1 MLVHAPAT
9 KSEPRNSRNVH
20 KKLPVHLSGRRVTSF
35 PVSDSRPKKRTR
47 RDAITDAGHTH
58 FQVAYPAKGE
68 GSSISMEDLFYYIDR
83 LLHSPDYR
91 SRYADNLSKELPRIP
106 AVMSFAD
113 FRAFSQAGRDLA
125 HWHLNY
131 ETVAC
136 HPGVAVEEIMST
148 SLDHYKHGSYRVTKM
163 KFGKTKDASGKNVND
178 KSTVI
183 YNEYITLKNIPL
195 AAYDYIVN
203 GKPALEWVM
212 ERQSV
217 TTDKDSGIT
226 NDANLWATETM
237 GNPKYPLELFLRVV
251 TVGLETIKVV
261 NGLPALNETNA
272 D

>member
-1 MLVHAPAT
+1 VKT
-9 KSEPRNSRNVH
+9 
-20 KKLPVHLSGRRVTSF
+20 
-35 PVSDSRPKKRTR
+35 
-47 RDAITDAGHTH
+47 
-58 FQVAYPAKGE
+58 
-68 GSSISMEDLFYYIDR
+68 
-83 LLHSPDYR
+83 
-91 SRYADNLSKELPRIP
+91 
-106 AVMSFAD
+106 FAD

-136 HPGVAVEEIMST
+136 HPGVTVEETMST
-148 SLDHYKHGSYRVTKM
+148 SLDYHNNGPYRVTKM
-163 KFGKTKDASGKNVND
+163 KFGKTKDASGKSVND
-178 KSTVI
+178 KTTVI

-195 AAYDYIVN
+195 AAYDYVVN

-251 TVGLETIKVV
+251 TVGLETMKVV
-261 NGLPALNETNA
+261 NGLPKLEI
-272 D
+272 

>member
-1 MLVHAPAT
+1 MP
-9 KSEPRNSRNVH
+9 
-20 KKLPVHLSGRRVTSF
+20 TSF
-35 PVSDSRPKKRTR
+35 R
-47 RDAITDAGHTH
+47 RDAITDTGLAH
-58 FQVAYPAKGE
+58 FQSAYPAKGE
-68 GSSISMEDLFYYIDR
+68 GSSITKEDLFYYIYG

-91 SRYADNLSKELPRIP
+91 SRYADNLGKELPRIP
-106 AVMSFAD
+106 AVKTYAD

-131 ETVAC
+131 ESVAC
-136 HPGVAVEEIMST
+136 HPGVAVQVGKEEGPYCPSSSAAT
-148 SLDHYKHGSYRVTKM
+148 TAEEATVRSPLLKFRVTKM
-163 KFGKTKDASGKNVND
+163 KFSKTKDASGKSVND
-178 KSTVI
+178 KTTVI
-183 YNEYITLKNIPL
+183 YNEFITLTNIPL

-251 TVGLETIKVV
+251 TVGLETMKVV
-261 NGLPALNETNA
+261 DALPKLDIAVK
-272 D
+272 

>member
-1 MLVHAPAT
+1 MITRIRVKPRMQLRASRRAAP
-9 KSEPRNSRNVH
+9 KNQR
-20 KKLPVHLSGRRVTSF
+20 
-35 PVSDSRPKKRTR
+35 
-47 RDAITDAGHTH
+47 
-58 FQVAYPAKGE
+58 AYPAKGE
-68 GSSISMEDLFYYIDR
+68 GTSITKEDLFYYIYG

-91 SRYADNLSKELPRIP
+91 SRYADNLGKELPRIP
-106 AVMSFAD
+106 AVKMFAD

-136 HPGVAVEEIMST
+136 HPGVAVEEPVSAPV
-148 SLDHYKHGSYRVTKM
+148 DAQRRYRVTKM
-163 KFGKTKDASGKNVND
+163 KFGKTKDASGKSVND

-183 YNEYITLKNIPL
+183 YNEFITLKNIPL
-195 AAYDYIVN
+195 AAYDYVVN

-217 TTDKDSGIT
+217 TTDKDSCIT

-251 TVGLETIKVV
+251 TVGLETMKVV
-261 NGLPALNETNA
+261 NGLPKLLME
-272 D
+272 